1 MNMLSKFN
9 LSNDIALV
17 TGGAGLLGLQHCEAL
32 LEAGAR
38 VIIMDINKKALAE
51 SSKIFSKKYSGKF
64 LTMNIDITKEN
75 QIILA
80 KEKIYKEYNSYPT
93 ILVNNA
99 AIDPK
104 YESDTH
110 VNKTRLE
117 DFDLEQWNIEIS
129 VGLSGAFLCC
139 KHFGIEMSKN
149 NKGVILNISSDLGL
163 IAPSQFLYEDKQLS
177 KEKQSVKPVTYSVIK
192 HGLIGLTRYM
202 STYWAKDGVRCNALA
217 PGGVYNDHNKD
228 FENRLSDLI
237 PMGRMAKIDEY
248 KSTIIFMCSDASS
261 YMNGSIISIDGG
273 RSAW

>member
-110 VNKTRLE
+110 VNKTRLVYTGTLALKHNP
-117 DFDLEQWNIEIS
+117 DLLCKIAYANPDVEILIVGTGSGYQDLQKNKSLPTNI
-129 VGLSGAFLCC
+129 
-139 KHFGIEMSKN
+139 K
-149 NKGVILNISSDLGL
+149 
-163 IAPSQFLYEDKQLS
+163 
-177 KEKQSVKPVTYSVIK
+177 
-192 HGLIGLTRYM
+192 
-202 STYWAKDGVRCNALA
+202 
-217 PGGVYNDHNKD
+217 
-228 FENRLSDLI
+228 LI
-237 PMGRMAKIDEY
+237 PLQPFK
-248 KSTIIFMCSDASS
+248 KLNTVL
-261 YMNGSIISIDGG
+261 N
-273 RSAW
+273 SADFFFSNDKR